1 MQEGVVIF
9 SQKDIEEGLMDDMVG
24 YAADMGL
31 TVPEMVR
38 QVFLRRLANDLAH
51 FALNED
57 TSKDFKMD
65 KQTAYMV
72 NDWGYKTMLGI
83 TMKYIVEEYQQE
95 IGIAGGVQ

>member
-24 YAADMGL
+24 YAEDMGL

-38 QVFLRRLANDLAH
+38 QIFLRRLANDLAY
-51 FALNED
+51 FSIADD

-72 NDWGYKTMLGI
+72 NEWGYKVMLGI
-83 TMKYIVEEYQQE
+83 TMKYIVDEYQKE
-95 IGIAGGVQ
+95 IGIAGGLQ